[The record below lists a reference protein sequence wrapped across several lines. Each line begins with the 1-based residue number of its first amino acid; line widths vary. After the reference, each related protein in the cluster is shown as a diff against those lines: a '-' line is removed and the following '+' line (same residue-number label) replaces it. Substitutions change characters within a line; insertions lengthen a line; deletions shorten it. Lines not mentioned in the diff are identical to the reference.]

1 VVAGSPNGQAV
12 KGGLFCHVAEQGLPE
27 PAFVAASDKT
37 LIKGKRT
44 QVESTTVP
52 HKTTV
57 PQRKKEEKKPSK
69 GEIKDPYWEPC
80 DYGQWP
86 KCLLSRNR
94 GALRDGGG
102 YDGNLH
108 LRTFNRRTEHH
119 E

>member
-44 QVESTTVP
+44 QVESMTVP

-80 DYGQWP
+80 DYGSTNGP
-86 KCLLSRNR
+86 NAFYHAIVALS
-94 GALRDGGG
+94 AMAVAMTAT
-102 YDGNLH
+102 YI
-108 LRTFNRRTEHH
+108 
-119 E
+119 